1 MIVTNANTW
10 GEASISL
17 LLRIHWQPMFITAKI
32 RGNTLE
38 MRNASWYGGVKPPL
52 ALAIFPISSS
62 IYPAPMLRR
71 KVRGSGP
78 RLCPICLAY
87 KSQKNVA
94 WSNNWN
100 KLLHY
105 IGSSF
110 ESLFEELGEK
120 EELDLLTQKKM
131 LAFELQERMEQQKLT
146 PSTLA
151 KKMKA
156 RRVDI
161 EHLLDP
167 HQTDVS
173 LDTTLKAFQAV
184 GLRLHAT

>member
-1 MIVTNANTW
+1 M
-10 GEASISL
+10 
-17 LLRIHWQPMFITAKI
+17 
-32 RGNTLE
+32 
-38 MRNASWYGGVKPPL
+38 
-52 ALAIFPISSS
+52 
-62 IYPAPMLRR
+62 
-71 KVRGSGP
+71 
-78 RLCPICLAY
+78 
-87 KSQKNVA
+87 
-94 WSNNWN
+94 
-100 KLLHY
+100 
-105 IGSSF
+105 
-110 ESLFEELGEK
+110 FEELGEK

>member
-1 MIVTNANTW
+1 MNPN
-10 GEASISL
+10 
-17 LLRIHWQPMFITAKI
+17 PF
-32 RGNTLE
+32 
-38 MRNASWYGGVKPPL
+38 
-52 ALAIFPISSS
+52 
-62 IYPAPMLRR
+62 
-71 KVRGSGP
+71 
-78 RLCPICLAY
+78 
-87 KSQKNVA
+87 
-94 WSNNWN
+94 
-100 KLLHY
+100 